1 MMTVGVAQSRINEMN
16 AITEELA
23 DCIKKMSY
31 EENKDRIKSLEEEYG
46 ITSDLLHKA
55 WQFLSITAKNFQEDL
70 DKCEVDCQCW

>member
-1 MMTVGVAQSRINEMN
+1 MR
-16 AITEELA
+16 
-23 DCIKKMSY
+23 Y